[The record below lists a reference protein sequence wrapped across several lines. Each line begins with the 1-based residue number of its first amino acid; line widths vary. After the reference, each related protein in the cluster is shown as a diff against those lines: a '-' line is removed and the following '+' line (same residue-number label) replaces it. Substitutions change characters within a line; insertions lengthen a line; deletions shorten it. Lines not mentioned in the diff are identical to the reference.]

1 MLISYSQ
8 KVPLCESVDSAM
20 FEWRVDLTQ
29 SGNGDFISPPVQSK
43 LVTTTC
49 GVRRSNGFFD
59 LHIFV
64 GSEMGITSLLTSGM

>member
-1 MLISYSQ
+1 M
-8 KVPLCESVDSAM
+8 PLCESVDSAM
-20 FEWRVDLTQ
+20 FEWRVDVTQ
-29 SGNGDFISPPVQSK
+29 SGNRDFISSPVQSK
-43 LVTTTC
+43 LATTTC